1 MPCSRQG
8 GNCAE
13 QSDIDGNRS
22 VRIGDRFC
30 LDFPFLYLK
39 IVREFGGVA
48 REAGDAAIGVVK
60 HDQVKLP
67 AAASNLSENL
77 TDSSE

>member
-1 MPCSRQG
+1 M
-8 GNCAE
+8 
-13 QSDIDGNRS
+13 
-22 VRIGDRFC
+22 RIGDRFC

-39 IVREFGGVA
+39 IVRELGGVA

-67 AAASNLSENL
+67 AAAGNLSEQPDRFARVDP
-77 TDSSE
+77 TPPTTPE